1 MAEKKTVKDLLTDE
15 LKDLYSAEKQLTKA
29 LPKMASGS
37 KDTSLRMAFVAH
49 LHETTG
55 QVTRLEEISRLL
67 DIKLAGKKCV
77 GMEAVIKEGAE
88 ALAAEGDDDLLDL
101 GLIGSGSRVEHYE
114 SAGYKMAITLAQRL
128 GAHEV
133 VDLLRATLDE
143 EEAADAK
150 LKEIAVELVSRAPAE
165 LAQTA
170 V

>member
-1 MAEKKTVKDLLTDE
+1 MPGKKTVKDLLTDE

-29 LPKMASGS
+29 LPKMAGGA
-37 KDTSLRMAFVAH
+37 KDTSLKTAFVAH

-55 QVTRLEEISRLL
+55 HVTRLEEIGRLM

-77 GMEAVIKEGAE
+77 GMEGVIKEGAE
-88 ALAAEGDDDLLDL
+88 ALAEQGDDGVLDL
-101 GLIGSGSRVEHYE
+101 GLIGAGSRVEHYE
-114 SAGYKMAITLAQRL
+114 SAGYKTAIILARRL

-150 LKEIAVELVSRAPAE
+150 LTEIAAELVSRAPAE

-170 V
+170 G